1 MIFLKKLKLSTK
13 ETITGLIFI
22 SPWLIGFIIFTVYP
36 LIQSFWFSFNTV
48 RPTAEGL
55 MITFVGLDNY
65 KNLFLGDV
73 TFSDILINYSLQIVV
88 YVPVIIVFSL
98 FVALLLNQKIKGQ
111 SFFRTVFFLP
121 VIITSGAIMKTLLE
135 QGAATFEGL
144 TKIASNSL
152 LRENLPP
159 VLFSLLEF
167 LLNSFI
173 IILWFSGVQILIFLA
188 GLQKLDKSMY
198 EAAKI
203 DGASK
208 WQLLWKLTLP
218 ILTPLITVNIIYTV
232 VTVSTYSINPVID
245 KIQTDMYRPELGL
258 GYAAAESWIYFG
270 VIVFIIL
277 VMLLLSVNRK
287 SKVY

>member
-270 VIVFIIL
+270 VIVLIIL

>member
-73 TFSDILINYSLQIVV
+73 TFSDILINYSLQIIV

-135 QGAATFEGL
+135 QGATTFEGL
-144 TKIASNSL
+144 TKIASNPL

-173 IILWFSGVQILIFLA
+173 MILWFSGVQILIFLA

-270 VIVFIIL
+270 VIVLIIL

>member
-1 MIFLKKLKLSTK
+1 VIFLKKLKLSTK

-270 VIVFIIL
+270 VIVLIIL

>member
-135 QGAATFEGL
+135 QGATTFEGL
-144 TKIASNSL
+144 TKIASNPL

-173 IILWFSGVQILIFLA
+173 MILWFSGVQILIFLA

-270 VIVFIIL
+270 VIVLIIL

>member
-144 TKIASNSL
+144 TKIASNPL

-173 IILWFSGVQILIFLA
+173 MILWFSGVQILIFLA

>member
-1 MIFLKKLKLSTK
+1 VIFLKKLKLSTK

-135 QGAATFEGL
+135 QGATTFEGL
-144 TKIASNSL
+144 TKIASNPL

-173 IILWFSGVQILIFLA
+173 MILWFSGVQILIFLA

-270 VIVFIIL
+270 VIVLIIL

>member
-1 MIFLKKLKLSTK
+1 MIFLKKLRLSTK

-22 SPWLIGFIIFTVYP
+22 SPWLIGFLTFTVYP
-36 LIQSFWFSFNTV
+36 LIQSLWFSFNNV

-55 MITFVGLDNY
+55 MITFVGFDNY

-73 TFSDILINYSLQIVV
+73 TFSDILINYSLQIIV

-121 VIITSGAIMKTLLE
+121 VIITSGAIMKSLLE
-135 QGAATFEGL
+135 QGATTFEGL
-144 TKIASNSL
+144 TKIASNPI

-173 IILWFSGVQILIFLA
+173 MILWFSGVQILIFLA

-198 EAAKI
+198 EAARI
-203 DGASK
+203 DGASN

-218 ILTPLITVNIIYTV
+218 ILAPLITVNIIYTV

-270 VIVFIIL
+270 VIVLIIM
-277 VMLLLSVNRK
+277 VMLLLNIKRK
-287 SKVY
+287 SRAY

>member
-1 MIFLKKLKLSTK
+1 MKKLRLSTK

-22 SPWLIGFIIFTVYP
+22 SPWLIGFLTFTVYP
-36 LIQSFWFSFNTV
+36 LIQSLWFSFNNV

-55 MITFVGLDNY
+55 MITFVGFDNY

-73 TFSDILINYSLQIVV
+73 TFSDILINYSLQIIV

-121 VIITSGAIMKTLLE
+121 VIITSGAIMKSLLE
-135 QGAATFEGL
+135 QGATTFEGL
-144 TKIASNSL
+144 TKIASNPI

-173 IILWFSGVQILIFLA
+173 MILWFSGVQILIFLA

-198 EAAKI
+198 EAARI
-203 DGASK
+203 DGASN

-218 ILTPLITVNIIYTV
+218 ILAPLITVNIIYTV

-270 VIVFIIL
+270 VIVLIIM
-277 VMLLLSVNRK
+277 VMLLLNIKRK
-287 SKVY
+287 SRAY